1 MEAAILD
8 GGTRNEPIAVAPIAR
23 IERGYATP
31 AAVYVAMR
39 HSARTCIQAV
49 LLYFVQLVY
58 CAL

>member
-31 AAVYVAMR
+31 AAVYLQCVTVHAD
-39 HSARTCIQAV
+39 
-49 LLYFVQLVY
+49 VQLVY